1 MISKRRELSHQDAK
15 RNKLKSL
22 YTPSHKM
29 NSSLRPQDRTLN
41 PDRSG
46 GAESISRERQ
56 TLGHPLRDHNDVISR
71 KYKETYG
78 VSLISKSKER

>member
-1 MISKRRELSHQDAK
+1 
-15 RNKLKSL
+15 
-22 YTPSHKM
+22 M

-41 PDRSG
+41 PDRS
-46 GAESISRERQ
+46 AAVDSTSKERH